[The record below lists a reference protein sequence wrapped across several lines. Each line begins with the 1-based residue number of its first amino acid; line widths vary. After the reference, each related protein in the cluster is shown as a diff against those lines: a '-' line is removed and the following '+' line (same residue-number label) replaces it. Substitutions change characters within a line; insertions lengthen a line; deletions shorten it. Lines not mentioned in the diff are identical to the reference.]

1 MPTNATK
8 AARIS
13 LSSDAKYNAPK
24 PKIRIV
30 TMPVNERGLCE
41 WPTIVYFWLCSGG
54 WLGELLNIL

>member
-1 MPTNATK
+1 MIKQVKTPTNATK

-30 TMPVNERGLCE
+30 TMMPVK
-41 WPTIVYFWLCSGG
+41 VCS
-54 WLGELLNIL
+54 LTEPK